1 MASFNT
7 KTRQQSK
14 PVSRH
19 DNVNSTATIP
29 INKALVS
36 QEKNT
41 PENDTKSRSSQTN
54 RSSSQKPRFNDN
66 SSPIVGATTLLAAK
80 YPSYVAEEK
89 DAKSKAETRV
99 VLFIA
104 AIILAIITYGWTQWG
119 DINFE
124 RTSEFKYN
132 SGLIG
137 GIMLLIVLIYALR
150 KRVKFLK
157 KLGGIE
163 GWYYFHLIGGVFG
176 PLLII
181 FHSSFELKSINST
194 VSLISM
200 VLIVLSGLF
209 GRYIYTRIGFN
220 LHRKLLSIKNT
231 ENALIESIRKYQSE
245 KVETI
250 ETKLSEFSLAC
261 LTGPKVIIKLPLKL
275 LSIRAAGASCYVKVS
290 EDLTTMLQQIAQQ
303 SGWSIEIYKKLLTSE
318 KQLLRKHI
326 NSVVEIA
333 KIHHYER
340 LLVRWR
346 LLHIPLLYILLI
358 TGLAHVFA
366 VHMY

>member
-1 MASFNT
+1 
-7 KTRQQSK
+7 
-14 PVSRH
+14 
-19 DNVNSTATIP
+19 
-29 INKALVS
+29 
-36 QEKNT
+36 
-41 PENDTKSRSSQTN
+41 
-54 RSSSQKPRFNDN
+54 
-66 SSPIVGATTLLAAK
+66 
-80 YPSYVAEEK
+80 
-89 DAKSKAETRV
+89 
-99 VLFIA
+99 
-104 AIILAIITYGWTQWG
+104 
-119 DINFE
+119 
-124 RTSEFKYN
+124 
-132 SGLIG
+132 
-137 GIMLLIVLIYALR
+137 MLLIVLTYAMR

-157 KLGGIE
+157 KIGGIE

-176 PLLII
+176 PLLIV
-181 FHSSFELKSINST
+181 FHSSFELKSINSS
-194 VSLISM
+194 VALISM

-231 ENALIESIRKYQSE
+231 ENALIESIRKYQSDR
-245 KVETI
+245 VETI

-261 LTGPKVIIKLPLKL
+261 LTGPKVFIKLPLKL
-275 LSIRAAGASCYVKVS
+275 LSIRTAGASCYVKVS
-290 EDLTTMLQQIAQQ
+290 EDLTIMLQQIAQQ
-303 SGWSIEIYKKLLTSE
+303 SGWSIEIYKKLLAAE